1 MPLLDV
7 FVLRCAIEHP
17 LDVLHVAVLLNYH
30 LGHLQLVGFQAV
42 VASSSS
48 AATAFH
54 QTDFRHD
61 VELGLVRRFA
71 LAGHD
76 VDVYRLVVV
85 GIELESQP
93 EEYKQQRH
101 IVVFMISVLI
111 TKSHRKYCT
120 TMTIISENTLK
131 TKEVVLLNLS
141 ISASAGYNIRLSV
154 LYVNN
159 ICRRPPNPMTP

>member
-17 LDVLHVAVLLNYH
+17 LDVLHVAVLLNHH
-30 LGHLQLVGFQAV
+30 LGHLQLVGLQTV

-54 QTDFRHD
+54 QMDFRHD

-71 LAGHD
+71 LAGHH

-85 GIELESQP
+85 RSSSSRAIAGVELESQP
-93 EEYKQQRH
+93 EEYEQQRH
-101 IVVFMISVLI
+101 NIVFMISVLI
-111 TKSHRKYCT
+111 TKSRRKYCIA
-120 TMTIISENTLK
+120 MTIISVICILFQTH
-131 TKEVVLLNLS
+131 
-141 ISASAGYNIRLSV
+141 IRK
-154 LYVNN
+154 NK
-159 ICRRPPNPMTP
+159 